1 MNSDR
6 VLRGSCHCGRNQYTV
21 LIPEGSSGGA
31 QVLFDSTRSHRIS
44 SATPLSAFLRVP
56 LSWYHSQTFPFF
68 PDESRTNIRRVY
80 SHPAEQNAM
89 RQFCGFCGTPLSYWS
104 EEPRSEA
111 DYIQLTLGSL
121 LTEDLRDL
129 EDLGLIPDDSD
140 SDTTEIPRTTTTTT
154 TTTSNQGPQL
164 MGRDVTGIPWFE
176 SMILGSR
183 LGNLHTKKG
192 ARESQDGTVRVEYEI
207 TEWTG
212 DDAVGD
218 GTQHAGM
225 FYETPTTGKRKRGQ
239 ADDGEGGNIA

>member
-1 MNSDR
+1 MMSSDR
-6 VLRGSCHCGRNQYTV
+6 ALRGSCHCGRNQYTI
-21 LIPEGSSGGA
+21 LIPGGSPAGA
-31 QVLFDSTRSHRIS
+31 QVLFDSTTSHRIS

-68 PDESRTNIRRVY
+68 PDESRANIKRAY

-129 EDLGLIPDDSD
+129 EDLGLIPDESELDSMVIKP
-140 SDTTEIPRTTTTTT
+140 THA
-154 TTTSNQGPQL
+154 SNQDSQL
-164 MGRDVTGIPWFE
+164 IGREVAGIPWFE

-183 LGNLHTKKG
+183 LGNIRTTKSV
-192 ARESQDGTVRVEYEI
+192 RESRDGKTRVEYEI

-212 DDAVGD
+212 DDA
-218 GTQHAGM
+218 AGNEAGQTVL
-225 FYETPTTGKRKRGQ
+225 FYESPTTGKRKRGVV
-239 ADDGEGGNIA
+239 DEGEGGNIA

>member
-6 VLRGSCHCGRNQYTV
+6 TLRGSCDCGRNQYTI
-21 LIPEGSSGGA
+21 LIPGGSSGGA
-31 QVLFDSTRSHRIS
+31 QVLFDSTIGHRIS

-56 LSWYHSQTFPFF
+56 LSWYHSQMFPFF
-68 PDESRTNIRRVY
+68 PDESRTNIKRAY

-129 EDLGLIPDDSD
+129 EDLGLIPDESELDLMDIVPTQASSQDS
-140 SDTTEIPRTTTTTT
+140 
-154 TTTSNQGPQL
+154 QL
-164 MGRDVTGIPWFE
+164 IGRDVAGIPWFE

-183 LGNLHTKKG
+183 LGNIYTTKGVRKG
-192 ARESQDGTVRVEYEI
+192 RDGKARVEYEI

-212 DDAVGD
+212 DDAAGD
-218 GTQHAGM
+218 ETGQTVL
-225 FYETPTTGKRKRGQ
+225 FYELPTTSKRKRGEV
-239 ADDGEGGNIA
+239 DDGEGGNTAA